1 VPLKISDSLMDH
13 ELLAYFDFFV
23 DQNCFYEP
31 IIDESD
37 ESVKSN
43 KRQEHGRGRG
53 GRGKK

>member
-53 GRGKK
+53 GRGKM